1 MKSTKRL
8 KPILGIAIRQQ
19 EKKEAELAST
29 LRMKNQAEQQLLQL
43 KTYRSEYH
51 SNLANGHSINISQLI
66 NQQRFISQLDLAIS
80 AQNEKTSNIDS
91 LASKHRQDW
100 HHAKNKRD
108 ALENLLEKRLE
119 ALRRKIEKADQLEQD
134 NRTIRQGYRIHA

>member
-19 EKKEAELAST
+19 KEKEAQLAT
-29 LRMKNQAEQQLLQL
+29 ALRLKKQAEQQLAQL
-43 KTYRSEYH
+43 KNYRSEYH
-51 SNLANGHSINISQLI
+51 TGLTHSNRINISQLV

-80 AQNEKTSNIDS
+80 AQNEKTLNIDS
-91 LASKHRQDW
+91 MANQQRQDW
-100 HHAKNKRD
+100 HQAKNKRD

-119 ALRRKIEKADQLEQD
+119 LLRKKLERSEQNELD
-134 NRTIRQGYRIHA
+134 NRTIRMSN